1 LKYFLSLQHNS
12 DNMETIAGIK
22 YTKSPKGNKR
32 YVRVDLDMYGE
43 NQLLEDFLDMI
54 DIEARKGEP
63 TYPFDEVMKAEFER
77 RGLEY
82 NV

>member
-1 LKYFLSLQHNS
+1 
-12 DNMETIAGIK
+12 MEAVAGIK

-54 DIEARKGEP
+54 DIEARNGEP
-63 TYPFDEVMKAEFER
+63 TYPFEEVMKAEFER